1 MTGAHAQAHNTDY
14 LIHKPTTTTTTVA
27 CNVNKSNKSH
37 KYQTESEAENVSN
50 NCKTRTAKSAV
61 LKIQTTTT
69 GAVWRGLNNNVRLLH
84 ALQVNG

>member
-1 MTGAHAQAHNTDY
+1 MTGAHPQAHNTDY
-14 LIHKPTTTTTTVA
+14 LINKPTTTVA

-37 KYQTESEAENVSN
+37 KYQTESEAENVSD
-50 NCKTRTAKSAV
+50 NCKTRTTKSAV

-69 GAVWRGLNNNVRLLH
+69 IAVWRGLNNNVRLLH